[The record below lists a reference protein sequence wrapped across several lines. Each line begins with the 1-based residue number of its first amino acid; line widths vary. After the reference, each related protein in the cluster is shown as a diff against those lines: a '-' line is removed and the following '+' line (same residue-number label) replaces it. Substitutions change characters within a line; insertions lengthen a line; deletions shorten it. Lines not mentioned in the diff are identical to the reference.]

1 MFSKYIKNTESKNF
15 TRGATPCPRGWGRAL
30 PPWARPPTS
39 WAPWWPSGGH
49 LLLYEVFRWEKNK
62 KPSSRTKLRR
72 HEAEPWWNQSRAL
85 VKLFCRANFTLGGG
99 NHRHH
104 HHQCSSHREREISI
118 NIFIST
124 ISSQNPSS
132 SLAPILV
139 TKSGIG
145 TSRLLVVL
153 ITPCS

>member
-30 PPWARPPTS
+30 PPWARPLPRG
-39 WAPWWPSGGH
+39 PPGGPPVAIFC
-49 LLLYEVFRWEKNK
+49 YMESFDGKKNH

-72 HEAEPWWNQSRAL
+72 HEAEPWRNQSKAL
-85 VKLFCRANFTLGGG
+85 AELFYQGNFPPGGG

-104 HHQCSSHREREISI
+104 HHQRSSHRERAISI

-132 SLAPILV
+132 SLVSNSCLQV
-139 TKSGIG
+139 
-145 TSRLLVVL
+145 RDW
-153 ITPCS
+153 C